1 MSYCFTRRCR
11 DPRTLRRRGRIPQL
25 AGWKSSLG
33 QGASWTR
40 SSSSSSTRT
49 CSVGSTGPSS
59 VDPAPGEPYATR
71 FPVISIF
78 DMVRAQF
85 ALLDHLGIEKLYA
98 SVGSS
103 MGGAM
108 QSLASGWIFP
118 KHVGKAVSI
127 GGTARSS
134 PLNHRASPYGTRNA
148 VYVFIV
154 GCSIRSVVI
163 ASSSNLQSS
172 WQSLWRIQIGR
183 TNFITTACRHI
194 LVPTRAS

>member
-1 MSYCFTRRCR
+1 MQQFFVVYTNV
-11 DPRTLRRRGRIPQL
+11 
-25 AGWKSSLG
+25 LG
-33 QGASWTR
+33 G
-40 SSSSSSTRT
+40 
-49 CSVGSTGPSS
+49 CYGSTGPSS
-59 VDPAPGEPYATR
+59 VDHAPGEPYATR

-78 DMVRAQF
+78 ETVRAQF

-127 GGTARSS
+127 SGAARSS
-134 PLNHRASPYGTRNA
+134 PLNHRASPHGTRNA

-154 GCSIRSVVI
+154 GCSIRSVVTRHHRTCSPYGGSKLEDPI
-163 ASSSNLQSS
+163 LLQ
-172 WQSLWRIQIGR
+172 RPAA
-183 TNFITTACRHI
+183 TYATTYWSQ
-194 LVPTRAS
+194 TRAS